1 MSNAV
6 RVLCLDDDNHSPS
19 YHAEDTFHWNNANQ
33 FIKHL
38 THSYTPYEVRQVNL
52 VDFDVDNPD
61 IDPDTIFNIVD
72 CNGRGYSFEEYQ
84 EAFNILWEHSEP
96 I

>member
-1 MSNAV
+1 
-6 RVLCLDDDNHSPS
+6 
-19 YHAEDTFHWNNANQ
+19 
-33 FIKHL
+33 L
-38 THSYTPYEVRQVNL
+38 THSYVPYEVRQVSL

-72 CNGRGYSFEEYQ
+72 FNGRGYSFEEYQ
-84 EAFNILWEHSEP
+84 EAFNILWENGEP